1 MLLKK
6 RISIVFCLKHYKQYN
21 LVTQIAIA
29 DLIKCYGHRLKTLD
43 REKIINAINIIY
55 PTRNLILDVLFSKY
69 TIYNSF
75 LLKCDNKHIPNYME
89 QKDII
94 FYLGEQLYDLG
105 EEKMREGIDNYAKN
119 SIYNDSIM
127 QTLYICGINYVELY
141 IKLRTSKEIN
151 DKMQD
156 FVNSLSKSFE
166 TNTVYKSYAIQYAL
180 HLIIKKAFFIK
191 VPEWIEHSLFR
202 LIPNYQGMY
211 RLFKCRDI
219 QPNSHLYDKK
229 NVCEPFLKYDEGE
242 YILIGCTEKRKYI
255 TYDQVSY
262 IFGYQGIVRECSE
275 ENKNPFQEYIVTSI
289 EKETQYELSNNL
301 GALIDFRQTLDLELE
316 NEDYLW
322 PGVEISKLL
331 NLHIKFDFFNRRYVA
346 VNQENNIIFIM
357 KKWSSSYNGNSD
369 YNGNAIPLYSGT
381 KLYIKKDYISIL
393 EQKFGKLKIK
403 TYIKSYKQKY

>member
-1 MLLKK
+1 
-6 RISIVFCLKHYKQYN
+6 
-21 LVTQIAIA
+21 
-29 DLIKCYGHRLKTLD
+29 
-43 REKIINAINIIY
+43 
-55 PTRNLILDVLFSKY
+55 
-69 TIYNSF
+69 
-75 LLKCDNKHIPNYME
+75 ME